1 MFKYLI
7 HFELFL
13 VFYIIYCILGDLST
27 QFYLWWYSQTM
38 HKKTNKAK
46 LSDIFIYMWKPKK
59 YM

>member
-46 LSDIFIYMWKPKK
+46 LPDIFIYM
-59 YM
+59 